1 MAPTARPPT
10 TPAAIAPF
18 SASAGCG
25 AAVTAKV
32 NAATAARVMIFNMF
46 DSFTMPTGGG

>member
-18 SASAGCG
+18 SASAGLG
-25 AAVTAKV
+25 ATLTAKV
-32 NAATAARVMIFNMF
+32 NAATAAIVMIFNIF
-46 DSFTMPTGGG
+46 NSFTMPTSGD